1 MTVGYHLSINTT
13 LHFNATLIDRFAFHT
28 RLPPADEMR
37 ATNYVL
43 SLWFLLLAAA
53 SVVGNLAMGVGFG
66 VTGCRL
72 TSTLRVVVFDKLM
85 RYSMGGCLESG
96 DAGHTFWLKMSSN
109 ATLSRLYFLMQ
120 GGLTFLSTLLVS
132 LLHVWRRIVKLPA
145 M

>member
-13 LHFNATLIDRFAFHT
+13 LYVDATLIHRFALNT
-28 RLPPADEMR
+28 RLLPADEMR

-72 TSTLRVVVFDKLM
+72 TRKLRVVVFDKLM

-96 DAGHTFWLKMSSN
+96 DAGHTFCLKISSN
-109 ATLSRLYFLMQ
+109 ATLSRF
-120 GGLTFLSTLLVS
+120 TF
-132 LLHVWRRIVKLPA
+132 
-145 M
+145 